1 MLGDQTTLHAF
12 DHLTSIPLAHKENAQ
27 TKTCQVLFQI
37 NSFPS
42 SLQHFISLQYISET
56 MYFLA
61 TLYAS
66 WKIDL
71 FSHMY
76 NNCIILYN
84 VYFVIRSRS
93 HPVLTINSAASRKAS
108 LVSFDRL
115 PMKENG
121 STSGVQSRWKR
132 HESNC
137 SFTLSTA
144 HRCLLLHSH
153 HRWPC
158 HLHNSFH
165 CPCQQPKTSGVTAPQ
180 HWMFLQPAWCW
191 LWWQDLH
198 TPWGNN
204 TGGRWC
210 AIAQVETHHSTAKIS
225 PDDAGDVEQVF
236 LQRIPIGT

>member
-1 MLGDQTTLHAF
+1 
-12 DHLTSIPLAHKENAQ
+12 
-27 TKTCQVLFQI
+27 
-37 NSFPS
+37 
-42 SLQHFISLQYISET
+42 
-56 MYFLA
+56 MY
-61 TLYAS
+61 S
-66 WKIDL
+66 
-71 FSHMY
+71 
-76 NNCIILYN
+76 NCIILYN
-84 VYFVIRSRS
+84 LYLVFRSPC

-144 HRCLLLHSH
+144 HRCLLLYSH

-180 HWMFLQPAWCW
+180 HWMFCNLPGA
-191 LWWQDLH
+191 
-198 TPWGNN
+198 GF
-204 TGGRWC
+204 GGKISIPLE
-210 AIAQVETHHSTAKIS
+210 ATTQVE
-225 PDDAGDVEQVF
+225 GDVQLLKLKHTTQLRRFHLMMLVM
-236 LQRIPIGT
+236 